1 MALHGL
7 LAPSPTRS
15 RDCSD
20 LWRLQL
26 RWHSSPIA
34 HFSFHVVG
42 SLIDLTSLPLGKNF
56 SCLVRP
62 SRTVQ
67 MDLGYSW
74 LFLARIR
81 LVSRVF
87 RGRQCTANQTTPRR
101 RPLFRKAVP
110 LSSAAHTRFPWAGH
124 ETKLAHL
131 RGSDASDAGLILGT
145 QKCPLTML
153 IKTTSWD
160 PATRGRTHEEIFERI
175 LALLKE
181 AQSVCVCVCV
191 VSCAPVHASLEAIV
205 KHIETIWAYTVLCFS
220 GILWNPLQLL
230 CFLSGWSGN
239 VWSSLWFFPPLVFV
253 PWMGSWKWYA
263 TVWSM
268 SVSFQQIFAWR
279 PFVMAVIASF
289 QGPWATIFC
298 IQGGE

>member
-181 AQSVCVCVCV
+181 AQSVCVCVWCL
-191 VSCAPVHASLEAIV
+191 AR
-205 KHIETIWAYTVLCFS
+205 LCM
-220 GILWNPLQLL
+220 LL
-230 CFLSGWSGN
+230 
-239 VWSSLWFFPPLVFV
+239 
-253 PWMGSWKWYA
+253 
-263 TVWSM
+263 
-268 SVSFQQIFAWR
+268 
-279 PFVMAVIASF
+279 
-289 QGPWATIFC
+289 
-298 IQGGE
+298 